1 MVREFINPELLLETV
16 VAVGTHPMVPAVEFT
31 RPTQS
36 DAAGTPEGTLSE
48 SVALEVNAV

>member
-1 MVREFINPELLLETV
+1 VVREFINPELLLETV
-16 VAVGTHPMVPAVEFT
+16 VAVGTHPIVLVVVFT

-48 SVALEVNAV
+48 IEPVPFNAV